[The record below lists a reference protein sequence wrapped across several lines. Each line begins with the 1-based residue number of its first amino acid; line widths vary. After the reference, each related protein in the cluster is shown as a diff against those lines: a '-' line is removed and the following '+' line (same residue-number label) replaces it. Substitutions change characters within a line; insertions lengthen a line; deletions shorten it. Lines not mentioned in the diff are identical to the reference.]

1 MEPVLAAASRH
12 DSSPPIVH
20 RNWCA
25 LAGPLFDPYI
35 REIHTFR
42 ISTAVDIRFGRG
54 VRAVVMGETTV
65 KGPGFEPTPTAEND
79 PLDAVETRLV
89 SGWIRPAVGEV
100 AVLFGP
106 LETEPL
112 LEGTAGIHLTLLG
125 ISPAT
130 QARVLSRQPQSLLMF
145 ARYLVTVR
153 APTRAE
159 ADRLIVALGFAALD
173 RGSPELER
181 DGAGSDLWLALRVA
195 ARPALVVREALER
208 PRVKKRVPLVRRPV
222 ETEYAPGRRVAGRIV
237 GPGNIPIAGARIEV
251 ASAGLTT
258 YSDHRGD
265 FILAG
270 VPTGPPDPTLFIAAK
285 GVRLT
290 VQADASSKEPLL
302 ISVPL
307 PES

>member
-1 MEPVLAAASRH
+1 
-12 DSSPPIVH
+12 
-20 RNWCA
+20 
-25 LAGPLFDPYI
+25 
-35 REIHTFR
+35 
-42 ISTAVDIRFGRG
+42 
-54 VRAVVMGETTV
+54 MGETIASEAGREPAATV
-65 KGPGFEPTPTAEND
+65 DSD
-79 PLDAVETRLV
+79 PLDVVEARLV
-89 SGWIRPAVGEV
+89 SDWIRTAAGDV
-100 AVLFGP
+100 AVSFGP
-106 LETEPL
+106 LGAEPL
-112 LEGTAGIHLTLLG
+112 LEGATRILLTFLG

-130 QARVLSRQPQSLLMF
+130 QARSLSRQPQSLLMF
-145 ARYLVTVR
+145 ARYLVTVTGSSR
-153 APTRAE
+153 SV

-181 DGAGSDLWLALRVA
+181 DGAGPDLWLALRVA

-208 PRVKKRVPLVRRPV
+208 PRVKKRVPLVRQPV
-222 ETEYAPGRRVAGRIV
+222 VTEYALSRRVAGRIV

-265 FILAG
+265 FTLVG
-270 VPTGPPDPTLFIAAK
+270 VPTGPPDPTLSIAAK

-290 VQADASSKEPLL
+290 VQAEASSNEPLV